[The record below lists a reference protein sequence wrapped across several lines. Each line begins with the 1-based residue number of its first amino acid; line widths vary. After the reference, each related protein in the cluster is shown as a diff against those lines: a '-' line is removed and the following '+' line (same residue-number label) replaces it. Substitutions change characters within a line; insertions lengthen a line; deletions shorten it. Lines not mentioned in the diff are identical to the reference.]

1 MKELISK
8 TFAVVISGVFLGG
21 ISAYA
26 GPIATTTYGGATFEL
41 FAGDGTSWSDAE
53 ADAVSAGG
61 YLAVLTTSAQI
72 QAVYNGLI
80 NNGFFQGGGG
90 GSQDV
95 EAWLGA
101 TPADG
106 SSSTTDPTNWKWVN
120 NALWTADDTANFSG
134 PPNQEPNG
142 DSEGLAINRYGTF
155 TFNDEGGHVGGYI
168 VEIQGVPDGG
178 STLMLLGAA
187 LGSIGMIRRKLQK

>member
-1 MKELISK
+1 MKALISK
-8 TFAVVISGVFLGG
+8 TFALAIGGALLGG
-21 ISAYA
+21 ISASA
-26 GPIATTTYGGATFEL
+26 LPIAITSYGGNTFEL

-53 ADAVSAGG
+53 ADAISDGG
-61 YLAVLTTSAQI
+61 TLAILTTSAQI

-80 NNGFFQGGGG
+80 NNGFFQGGGD

-101 TPADG
+101 TTADG
-106 SSSTTDPTNWKWVN
+106 SASTTNPWNWKWVTG
-120 NALWTADDTANFSG
+120 AAWTADDANNFG
-134 PPNQEPNG
+134 PGEPNG

-168 VEIQGVPDGG
+168 VEIQGRQVPDGG

-187 LGSIGMIRRKLQK
+187 LGSIGMIRRKLLN

>member
-1 MKELISK
+1 MKKLISK
-8 TFAVVISGVFLGG
+8 TLAVVIGGSLLGG
-21 ISAYA
+21 ISASA
-26 GPIATTTYGGATFEL
+26 IPIATTTYGGNTFEL
-41 FAGDGTSWSDAE
+41 FAGDNTSWSDAE
-53 ADAVSAGG
+53 ADAVSDGG
-61 YLAVLTTSAQI
+61 TLAVLTTMAQI

-101 TPADG
+101 IPADG
-106 SSSTTDPTNWKWVN
+106 STSTTDPTNWKWITG
-120 NALWTADDTANFSG
+120 AAWTADDAGNFG
-134 PPNQEPNG
+134 PGEPNG
-142 DSEGLAINRYGTF
+142 DSEGLAINRYGDF

-168 VEIQGVPDGG
+168 VEIQGNRVPDGG

-187 LGSIGMIRRKLQK
+187 LGSIGMVRRKLQK